1 MLAVPERRGKKLSA
15 LEDELGSCRGGA
27 LTARTMILILCRILY
42 HVGMK
47 STRSIAQS
55 PSAAILLS
63 WLSLSAWSLFVRS
76 LRMRLLSLP
85 FSLCS
90 LWSLC
95 SLRTL
100 FSLCCLGYASIG
112 LAQPVVENQLLTFDE
127 WVEELRAEALSLG
140 IRAETLEALD
150 TLEAPLEKVL
160 EYDNS
165 QPEFVQTFT
174 RYLNLRVTARQVERG
189 QALLDEHA
197 DLLAEVQAKYNV
209 QPHYLAAFWA
219 IESNFGSAT
228 GGFSVLQA
236 LATLAYDPRRA
247 QFFRDQLI
255 TALRILDAGHIGA
268 ERMTGSWAGA
278 MGQLQFMPSV
288 FFSYGVDGDGD
299 GRIDIWNSL
308 PDIFHSAA
316 NFLSQS
322 GWQGDERWGREVIL
336 PANFDYSLTGVS
348 ERRLLE
354 SWRALGIR
362 QVSGAALPV
371 ADMEASV
378 ILPAGADGPAF
389 LAYGNYRAT
398 LAYNPSTFYALTVG
412 HLADRFSGSGP
423 IQRMPVNEQA
433 MSLADVREL
442 QELLNLAGFD
452 SGEPDG
458 RVGRQTRS
466 AIRAYQE
473 RAQLRMDAYASKALL
488 ERLQAER

>member
-1 MLAVPERRGKKLSA
+1 MKKLRVKSLPQTANAAIRSRHSLTNFLAAALVLFGVSLAV
-15 LEDELGSCRGGA
+15 
-27 LTARTMILILCRILY
+27 
-42 HVGMK
+42 
-47 STRSIAQS
+47 AQE
-55 PSAAILLS
+55 PS
-63 WLSLSAWSLFVRS
+63 VDQ
-76 LRMRLLSLP
+76 
-85 FSLCS
+85 
-90 LWSLC
+90 
-95 SLRTL
+95 
-100 FSLCCLGYASIG
+100 
-112 LAQPVVENQLLTFDE
+112 QPAFDE

-140 IRAETLEALD
+140 ITAKTLEALD
-150 TLEAPLEKVL
+150 SLEAPLEKVL

-174 RYLNLRVTARQVERG
+174 RYLNLRVTTRQVERG
-189 QALLDEHA
+189 QALLVEHA
-197 DLLAEVQAKYNV
+197 ALLSEVQAKYNV

-255 TALRILDAGHIGA
+255 TALRILDAGHISS

-322 GWQGDERWGREVIL
+322 GWRGDERWGREVLL
-336 PANFDYSLTGVS
+336 PSGFDFSLTGVA
-348 ERRLLE
+348 ERRSLANWSE
-354 SWRALGIR
+354 LGIL

-371 ADMEASV
+371 ANMEASV

-389 LAYGNYRAT
+389 IAYGNYRAT
-398 LAYNPSTFYALTVG
+398 LSYNPSTFYALTVG

-423 IQRMPVNEQA
+423 IQRMPMNEQA

-442 QELLNLAGFD
+442 QELLNLAGFN
-452 SGEPDG
+452 SGESDG

-473 RAQLRMDAYASKALL
+473 RAYLRMDAYASKSLL
-488 ERLQAER
+488 ERLQTERE